1 MNDQLL
7 MDNYLLVLKSTVE
20 VYVHGTL
27 ESSNSDVREH
37 LKSCLDSIMSMQAD
51 TYDKM
56 VEHGWYQ
63 VDNVEETKI
72 QETLMKLQN
81 KDNNNNNNGSEEDD
95 SDESEDTEETEDE

>member
-1 MNDQLL
+1 MNDQIL

-27 ESSNSDVREH
+27 ESSNNDVREH
-37 LKSCLDSIMSMQAD
+37 LKGCLDNIMSMQAD

-63 VDNVEETKI
+63 VDNVEETKV
-72 QETLMKLQN
+72 QETLVKLQN
-81 KDNNNNNNGSEEDD
+81 NNNE
-95 SDESEDTEETEDE
+95 EDTEE

>member
-7 MDNYLLVLKSTVE
+7 MDNYLLILKSTVE

-63 VDNVEETKI
+63 VNNVEETKI
-72 QETLMKLQN
+72 QETIMKLQSN
-81 KDNNNNNNGSEEDD
+81 NSGSSEDNNE
-95 SDESEDTEETEDE
+95 EDTEE

>member
-27 ESSNSDVREH
+27 ESSNGDVREH

-63 VDNVEETKI
+63 VNNVEETKI
-72 QETLMKLQN
+72 QETIMKLQSN
-81 KDNNNNNNGSEEDD
+81 NSESSEDNNE
-95 SDESEDTEETEDE
+95 EDTEE

>member
-63 VDNVEETKI
+63 VNNVEETKI
-72 QETLMKLQN
+72 QETIMKLQSN
-81 KDNNNNNNGSEEDD
+81 NSESSEDNNE
-95 SDESEDTEETEDE
+95 EDTEE